1 MSCPVALLVYETQF
15 LIGPEFA
22 YSARL
27 VDQQALE
34 LLLSVLVLGQHPLQL
49 QRLGTDRNSEGIKKR
64 QQTDTQTGGLELN
77 VYGLDLNQRGQ
88 HVFEVP

>member
-27 VDQQALE
+27 VDQEALE
-34 LLLSVLVLGQHPLQL
+34 LLLSVPSLYWDNIHYSS
-49 QRLGTDRNSEGIKKR
+49 RD
-64 QQTDTQTGGLELN
+64 LELTGT
-77 VYGLDLNQRGQ
+77 VR
-88 HVFEVP
+88 E